1 MELNVV
7 NLEKTYDDGTRALAG
22 ISFDVRP
29 GEGVIILGHNGC
41 GKSTLMKC
49 LTGIENISA
58 GNILLDKTDISQVSG
73 RKLRSIRQRI
83 GCVFQKF
90 NMVGNLSVL
99 QNVLFG
105 LMGKKSYFSCHRAIA
120 SSADRIKAMEALDR
134 VGLAHL
140 AGRRTDTLSGGQQ
153 QRVAIARMLMQD
165 AEIVFADEPVASLD
179 PKAGHE
185 VMELLWSVIKERNMS
200 VICVLHQIE
209 FARAFGQ
216 RFIGLNSGRVVFD
229 AAAADISDKDIRQLY
244 QVQTRQEE
252 ASNESECSKSVY
264 NAATT

>member
-1 MELNVV
+1 MRLDVV
-7 NLEKTYDDGTRALAG
+7 DLKKTYSDGTQALNG
-22 ISFDVRP
+22 LSFSVEP

-49 LTGIENISA
+49 LTGIEPITS
-58 GNILLDKTDISQVSG
+58 GKIVLDGTDLTNAPN
-73 RKLRSIRQRI
+73 RELRALRQRI

-105 LMGKKSYFSCHRAIA
+105 MMGKKGYWSCNTLTA
-120 SSADRIKAMEALDR
+120 SKADRHLAMDALDR

-140 AGRRTDTLSGGQQ
+140 AGKRTDTLSGGQQ

-165 AEIVFADEPVASLD
+165 AEVVFADEPVASLD

-209 FARAFGQ
+209 FAREFGE
-216 RFIGLNSGRVVFD
+216 RFVGLNSGQLMFD
-229 AAAADISDKDIRQLY
+229 AASANISDQDIEQLY
-244 QVQTRQEE
+244 QIKNHVVSSQHEQSISQ
-252 ASNESECSKSVY
+252 AQFSP
-264 NAATT
+264 A

>member
-1 MELNVV
+1 MHLDVV
-7 NLEKTYDDGTRALAG
+7 DLKKTYSDGTRALNG
-22 ISFDVRP
+22 LSFSVEP

-49 LTGIENISA
+49 LTGIEPITS
-58 GNILLDKTDISQVSG
+58 GQIVLDGKDLTNAPRSE
-73 RKLRSIRQRI
+73 LRALRQRI

-105 LMGKKSYFSCHRAIA
+105 MMGRKGYWACNTLTA
-120 SSADRIKAMEALDR
+120 SKADRLQAMNALER
-134 VGLAHL
+134 VGLSHL

-209 FARAFGQ
+209 FAREFGE
-216 RFIGLNSGRVVFD
+216 RFVGLNSGELLFD
-229 AAAADISDKDIRQLY
+229 AASASISDADIEQLY
-244 QVQTRQEE
+244 QIKSPNM
-252 ASNESECSKSVY
+252 ANNNEPIIQPQLV
-264 NAATT
+264 TV